1 MGRDGHRSEGTGREN
16 YLIRLQAAPCR
27 GRAGLRPDGMRV
39 RYLAAPLTGGRAPM
53 GRRPCAGK
61 GKLVDVE

>member
-1 MGRDGHRSEGTGREN
+1 M
-16 YLIRLQAAPCR
+16 RLQAVPCR

-61 GKLVDVE
+61 GKLGDVE